1 MKRSELEALT
11 AGQLGQFYA
20 KLSYH
25 AKNHFQKSQK
35 AKAGENSRI
44 VLDEF
49 QIRMIRGEECLPIDE
64 YSYNPKNH

>member
-1 MKRSELEALT
+1 MKRAELEALT
-11 AGQLGQFYA
+11 ADELGRLHA
-20 KLSYH
+20 KLCHH

-35 AKAGENSRI
+35 ARAGENSRI

-49 QIRMIRGEECLPIDE
+49 QIRMIRGEDCLPIDE